1 MHMHLGKALVIGI
14 VAGLALGLA
23 ATDASARA
31 GFYVGWGLTNQKP
44 GGDLDGNTAPELEA
58 GSGNAFRIGYGF
70 SNDFGLEYWSVAST
84 HDLVGSSGTADYG
97 YSTLAVRV
105 SKALGDSELFL
116 RVGQT
121 SLFGGHSLKFSGSST
136 KFTGNGTNF
145 GAGLEYMF
153 ARLGIELSYTL
164 HDANL
169 THEKTNAKLDV
180 VASTV
185 LLMFSFYFN

>member
-1 MHMHLGKALVIGI
+1 MHVHHGRGLVIGI
-14 VAGLALGLA
+14 VTALLMLAA
-23 ATDASARA
+23 ATDAAARA
-31 GFYVGWGLTNQKP
+31 GFYLGWGLTNQKP
-44 GGDLDGNTAPELEA
+44 GGDLDGNTLPELEMGA
-58 GSGNAFRIGYGF
+58 GNAFRLGYGF

-84 HDLVGSSGTADYG
+84 HDLVGTSGTADYG

-105 SKALGDSELFL
+105 SKAFGDSELFL
-116 RVGQT
+116 RVGHT
-121 SLFGGHSLKFSGSST
+121 ALFGGHSLKFSGAGT
-136 KFTGNGTNF
+136 KYTGDGTNF

-169 THEKTNAKLDV
+169 KHEKTDRKVDV

-185 LLMFSFYFN
+185 LLVFSLYFR

>member
-1 MHMHLGKALVIGI
+1 MHVHPGRALTIVMLAALVL
-14 VAGLALGLA
+14 VAA

-31 GFYVGWGLTNQKP
+31 GFYVGWGLANQKP

-84 HDLVGSSGTADYG
+84 HDQVDSSGTANYG
-97 YSTLAVRV
+97 YSTLALRV
-105 SKALGDSELFL
+105 SKAMGDSELFL
-116 RVGQT
+116 RVGHT
-121 SLFGGHSLKFSGSST
+121 ALLGGHSLKFAGAST
-136 KFTGNGTNF
+136 KFTGDGPSF

-164 HDANL
+164 HDVDL
-169 THEKTNAKLDV
+169 KHQKSDQELDV

-185 LLMFSFYFN
+185 LLVFSFYFR